1 MTKNVFRAAGL
12 VALLLSLVSVAHA
25 QAPGITAAGM
35 AGAQAA
41 GIGGGASVTFM
52 GGSGPSDGSNI
63 AAHALGAPGDVIPG
77 SIATAGPCTG
87 VDMGGVKLGPLGITH
102 SGTAPDTACYRFQEG
117 QFLINVASGLLA
129 QRVQLHLENGNVI
142 DGGTVLASGLQELCY
157 DPMER
162 KVGMQVC
169 RLLGMG
175 PDEHA
180 AKPRIAQ
187 VSMPAPKPVV
197 LTKVMYDPP
206 AFPEKLTGAFLNTW
220 SYRCAA
226 GQVNGGA
233 TFCSRIGA
241 AESSG

>member
-1 MTKNVFRAAGL
+1 MLRAASL
-12 VALLLSLVSVAHA
+12 VALLFAAGSAHA
-25 QAPGITAAGM
+25 QGITAAGSGL
-35 AGAQAA
+35 AEAA
-41 GIGGGASVTFM
+41 GVGGGANLTIN
-52 GGSGPSDGSNI
+52 GGNGPSDGSNI

-87 VDMGGVKLGPLGITH
+87 VAMGGVKFGPLGVTR
-102 SGTAPDTACYRFQEG
+102 SKTAPDTVCYRFQEG
-117 QFLINVASGLLA
+117 QFLINVASGLLS
-129 QRVQLHLENGNVI
+129 QHVQLRLANGNVI
-142 DGGTVLASGLQELCY
+142 NGGVVLASGLQELCY

-162 KVGMQVC
+162 QVGMQVC

-175 PDEHA
+175 PANEHA
-180 AKPRIAQ
+180 AKQHVAQ

-197 LTKVMYDPP
+197 LTKKVVYDPP

-220 SYRCAA
+220 SYRCTA
-226 GQVNGGA
+226 GQVKGGA